1 MALSQYSVKIE
12 LREILLKDRPDE
24 LLKISAK
31 GTVPVLQLSN
41 KIIIDES
48 LDIINWVI
56 KNNDSNWTE
65 VKYEEQ
71 KQIIKT
77 NDEEFK
83 FYLDRYKYSDQYPEQ
98 SKKFYQK
105 ECAKYLIKYEEKLTK
120 NMFLLSDKIQLVDIA
135 IFPFLR
141 QYAHINKLQFSKS
154 FTKLNNYL
162 DRILDSKL
170 FNSVMQKYPI
180 WSLDSKKIITDF
192 N

>member
-1 MALSQYSVKIE
+1 MALSQYNVKIE

-24 LLKISAK
+24 LLKISPK

-56 KNNDSNWTE
+56 KNNDSSWTE
-65 VKYEEQ
+65 INYDKQ

-77 NDEEFK
+77 NDKEFK
-83 FYLDRYKYSDQYPEQ
+83 FYLDRYKYSDRYPEQ
-98 SKKFYQK
+98 SKDFYQI
-105 ECAKYLIKYEEKLTK
+105 ECKKYLIEYEKYLEES
-120 NMFLLSDKIQLVDIA
+120 MFLISDKIQIVDIA
-135 IFPFLR
+135 VFPFIR
-141 QYAHINKLQFSKS
+141 QYAHVNKLEFSKS
-154 FTKLNNYL
+154 FIKLNNYL

-170 FNSVMQKYPI
+170 FNSVMKKYPI